1 MDDIGFEKT
10 LIKQQQQQALSP
22 KDRWENNVSY
32 IQFPGWAKRDPR
44 PILWIGGRQNKRG
57 VSWVS
62 SFAIDLIEAL
72 DMERGIDT
80 ACVLCSSSRTE
91 KLVTPLNI
99 FKQIIIQLLMA
110 QPDIVANPAN
120 LKILT
125 IQRFDRAKNSPEA
138 AYSILTFV
146 LRMIDEAASHKNR
159 EIFLIIDRI
168 DLCLA
173 RETYDSRTRFLRSL
187 KMLNMEFKTLRL
199 ILTSQKPTE
208 EMKLPLGG
216 EEQVTE
222 VWIDT
227 TEQASI
233 YGRGL

>member
-1 MDDIGFEKT
+1 
-10 LIKQQQQQALSP
+10 
-22 KDRWENNVSY
+22 
-32 IQFPGWAKRDPR
+32 
-44 PILWIGGRQNKRG
+44 
-57 VSWVS
+57 
-62 SFAIDLIEAL
+62 
-72 DMERGIDT
+72 
-80 ACVLCSSSRTE
+80 
-91 KLVTPLNI
+91 
-99 FKQIIIQLLMA
+99 
-110 QPDIVANPAN
+110 
-120 LKILT
+120 
-125 IQRFDRAKNSPEA
+125 
-138 AYSILTFV
+138 
-146 LRMIDEAASHKNR
+146 MIDEAASHKNR